1 MALVD
6 LWFEG
11 GHHPFAEQAVW
22 FRDLVEELG
31 HTPRLKDRDTIF
43 ADSEDRPDLL
53 VVGALYWSGL
63 GETYRPLADA
73 EMAYLKSHIAKGRPV
88 LANHCVIGSFDERP
102 ELYDLWDG
110 LWRWGESSHSPVE
123 EFDVKVLAGSH
134 AVVEGM
140 SDFRIKDELYYNL
153 KNPSRSRVVME
164 AEYDG
169 GRWPLAWIRG
179 GDVSADPARVVFSGL
194 GHDMDSL
201 ASPSLRRFLE
211 NSVRW
216 LLQD

>member
-1 MALVD
+1 MVVD

-11 GHHPFAEQAVW
+11 GHHPFEQQSVW
-22 FRDLVEELG
+22 FRNLVEELG
-31 HTPRLKDRDTIF
+31 HTPRLKNRHSVF
-43 ADSEDRPDLL
+43 ADVETRPDLL

-63 GETYRPLADA
+63 GETYRPMTDGELGYLKDHLAD
-73 EMAYLKSHIAKGRPV
+73 GRPLLV
-88 LANHCVIGSFDERP
+88 NHCAIGSFDDRP
-102 ELYDLWDG
+102 ELYEVWDG
-110 LWRWGESSHSPVE
+110 LWEWDKSKHSPVE
-123 EFDVKVLAGSH
+123 EFEVKVLAGSH
-134 AVVEGM
+134 PVVDGLR
-140 SDFRIKDELYYNL
+140 DFRIKDELYYNL

-169 GRWPLAWIRG
+169 GRWPLAWLRG
-179 GDVSADPARVVFSGL
+179 GDATDEPARVVYSGL

-201 ASPSLRRFLE
+201 ASGSLRRFLA